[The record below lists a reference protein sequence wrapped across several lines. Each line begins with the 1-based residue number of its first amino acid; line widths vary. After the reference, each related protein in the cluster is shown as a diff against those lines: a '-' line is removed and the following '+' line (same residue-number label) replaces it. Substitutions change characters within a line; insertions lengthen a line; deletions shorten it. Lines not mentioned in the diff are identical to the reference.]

1 MTNVIPPK
9 SYTTIYEVNDENRG
23 YETYG
28 HTYEKSFVSFIESL
42 GFDIKPQ
49 FEKSPSLG
57 YMIQGVVFKVN
68 TDNASYMSKNAYTR
82 DVKPRKAQNRYIILT
97 SGNTNV
103 IKVHFN
109 KELDAPKL
117 KAKINQAIADYF
129 EKEERITAIKKAN
142 DENTIAIA
150 MHYLQGEHN
159 LLKSALHQ
167 IHIQQ
172 GIITFYFKNL
182 GSSIQVLPDNTLK
195 AASFNVREMQTRE
208 QVVLMSETI
217 HVSATIFAAVT
228 NVILSTP
235 AISPELQEWTK
246 NQYHRYFYIETMSIN
261 Y

>member
-9 SYTTIYEVNDENRG
+9 SYTTMYEVNDENRG
-23 YETYG
+23 YETSG

-57 YMIQGVVFKVN
+57 YMIQGVEFKVN

-117 KAKINQAIADYF
+117 KAKINQAITDYL
-129 EKEERITAIKKAN
+129 EKKERIAALKKSD
-142 DENTIAIA
+142 DENTATIA
-150 MHYLQGEHN
+150 MHYLQGENN
-159 LLKSALHQ
+159 LLKSTIRQ
-167 IHIQQ
+167 IRIEK
-172 GIITFYFKNL
+172 GVIAFYFKNI
-182 GSSIQVLPDNTLK
+182 GSIEVSADNTLK
-195 AASFNVREMQTRE
+195 TASFNVREMETKE
-208 QVVLMSETI
+208 AVVLMSETI
-217 HVSATIFAAVT
+217 HITAGIFAASL
-228 NVILSTP
+228 NVILNTP
-235 AISPELQEWTK
+235 AISAELQEWTK
-246 NQYHRYFYIETMSIN
+246 DQYHRCFYIETMSIN